1 MKKVITNLVSSLNED
16 NQGFVTRM
24 VLDKLAE
31 NMSYWSARKKKDEK
45 ERQEAVDFRYDELTA
60 QGIDPQKA
68 DEDQTFVDLSDFH
81 KRDEIQARL
90 FTDLLEAV
98 TTAYEKETG
107 NTWVPKK
114 VREEQSQE
122 VDADEVAR
130 RKKLLKEYL
139 ARRNQGIAVTK

>member
-16 NQGFVTRM
+16 NQGFVTRI

-31 NMSYWSARKKKDEK
+31 NMSYWSARKQKDEK
-45 ERQEAVDFRYDELTA
+45 ERQEALDFRYDELTA

-68 DEDQTFVDLSDFH
+68 DEDQTFVDLSDMH

-90 FTDLLEAV
+90 FTELFEAV

-107 NTWVPKK
+107 NAWVPRK

-122 VDADEVAR
+122 VDPDEVAR

-139 ARRNQGIAVTK
+139 ARRNEGIAVAK

>member
-68 DEDQTFVDLSDFH
+68 DEAQTFVDLRDYH
-81 KRDEIQARL
+81 KRDEIHARL
-90 FTDLLEAV
+90 FTALLEA
-98 TTAYEKETG
+98 
-107 NTWVPKK
+107 
-114 VREEQSQE
+114 
-122 VDADEVAR
+122 
-130 RKKLLKEYL
+130 
-139 ARRNQGIAVTK
+139 

>member
-16 NQGFVTRM
+16 NQGFVTRI
-24 VLDKLAE
+24 VLDKIAE
-31 NMSYWSARKKKDEK
+31 NMSYWSARKQKDEK
-45 ERQEAVDFRYDELTA
+45 ERQEALDFRYDELTA

-68 DEDQTFVDLSDFH
+68 DEDQTFVDLSDMH

-90 FTDLLEAV
+90 FTELFEAV

-107 NTWVPKK
+107 NAWVPRK

-122 VDADEVAR
+122 VDPDEVAR

-139 ARRNQGIAVTK
+139 ARRNEGIAVAK